1 MEYCNHKYDKMIEV
15 TPKLVTAI
23 SDCVIDVSNHCLAK
37 GLIADDTYDQM
48 LSLEKLSKYKATILV
63 RAVRCAVQINSD
75 CFETFLDVL
84 NVTLPHA
91 TKEAVIADLKDRKAS
106 TGYRDRCRLTS
117 RQRSIKSKPKSATC
131 SRFNLEKSDLYIRFT
146 GPLATKKFQELHRA
160 FCEALSACKAK
171 NVMALTKKILSMNFS
186 IDYKCISLV
195 HRAKCRAHCKG
206 QLDKALLDCDRV
218 IKLASSLECENGSLI
233 TGKALTMKASI
244 LRWSERLDEAQGCV
258 ERAKSRFFWAAPSS
272 DTAAL
277 LYEEVRM
284 KICSAMSENKD
295 INMYIRQVENDYDRI
310 FKHSLCLNAYDRSRL
325 CAFVNA
331 RAEVYLR
338 TYYLDDK
345 LPLSTIPTPTDC
357 DLHRAEEILNS
368 YPLNELPTKPHGNRG
383 WHYRNR
389 GDLCMWRKQYSEAIE
404 WAEKAQKQF
413 ALANMTHITTAE
425 KRIELYQRLQLQQT
439 KANEKR
445 RKRRL
450 AFDRC
455 CNHIRQ
461 FCRSG
466 LVNYSHLRFC
476 RYCQQRFPR
485 HFRRLHHHS

>member
-1 MEYCNHKYDKMIEV
+1 MDDRNHRMIEV

-23 SDCVIDVSNHCLAK
+23 SDCVIDVSDHCLAK
-37 GLIADDTYDQM
+37 GLIAGETYDQM
-48 LSLEKLSKYKATILV
+48 LALEKSSKNKARILV
-63 RAVRCAVQINSD
+63 RAVRCAIQIRSD

-84 NVTLPHA
+84 NVTLPRA

-106 TGYRDRCRLTS
+106 TGYGDCRRLTS
-117 RQRSIKSKPKSATC
+117 RQRSIKSKPKSATGK
-131 SRFNLEKSDLYIRFT
+131 RFSLVKSDLPFIRFT
-146 GPLATKKFQELHRA
+146 GPLATKKFQKLHMA

-171 NVMALTKKILSMNFS
+171 SVMSATKKILSMNVS

-331 RAEVYLR
+331 HAEVYLR

-345 LPLSTIPTPTDC
+345 LPFSTIPTPTDR

-368 YPLNELPTKPHGNRG
+368 YPLHELPTKPHGNRG

-404 WAEKAQKQF
+404 WAKKAQKQF
-413 ALANMTHITTAE
+413 ALANMTHITTPK
-425 KRIELYQRLQLQQT
+425 KRIELYHRLQLQQT

-450 AFDRC
+450 AFERC
-455 CNHIRQ
+455 CKHIRQ
-461 FCRSG
+461 FRRSG

-476 RYCQQRFPR
+476 RYCKHRFPR
-485 HFRRLHHHS
+485 HYRRLRHNS